1 MNCIHEFYLFSDGM
15 YKLSLFSCALWGLS
29 SHWKPSIPDYASFAG
44 GHLIW
49 LRLDCFPTAECTEG
63 HTVTFFGKQTGCLHV
78 KSKREKA
85 KDVLWTY
92 WDAEESTSREK
103 CFLYEKSLNIKVGEV
118 KLATLPSSL
127 KTPAYESVLM
137 FFKVV
142 TPWNKNQELLFFPPQ
157 YNKEFYLHM
166 SWLMSALINTV
177 QRNKSFIVPLW
188 SEER

>member
-1 MNCIHEFYLFSDGM
+1 MCSLRPFFSLEGV
-15 YKLSLFSCALWGLS
+15 FSWLCFIRRWTFDFAATWLLPHRRMHRRSYCNLLWQTN
-29 SHWKPSIPDYASFAG
+29 
-44 GHLIW
+44 W
-49 LRLDCFPTAECTEG
+49 LPAQKKKKI
-63 HTVTFFGKQTGCLHV
+63 GKG
-78 KSKREKA
+78 KY
-85 KDVLWTY
+85 VLWTY
-92 WDAEESTSREK
+92 WDAEESTSWEK

-166 SWLMSALINTV
+166 SWLMSTLINTV